1 MKNLLK
7 YLKPYTKESILSPLF
22 KLLEVLFELTVP
34 VIVAKM
40 IDTGAAQHDHRYIFL
55 CTAALL
61 AMALLGFG
69 STVTAQFF
77 AAKAAA
83 GFGTS
88 LRQAMFDHIQKFSFS
103 MLDRAGS
110 DTLVTRIN
118 DDVSQVQNGVNM
130 CLRLI
135 LRSPFVVLGATA
147 VAFTINV
154 KCAVIFAVTVPVLF
168 AVIFAIML
176 ISIPLF
182 KKVQTALDRITEL
195 TRENI
200 TGVRVIRAFCR
211 EKYAAAEFEDSNSEL
226 TRLNEFVGKISAVLN
241 PLTYALINIAA
252 VILIDRAAVEVN
264 LGNLQQGEAVAL
276 YNYMMQIIVELIK
289 LAALIITLNKSMACA
304 GRISEVLAMEPDMKY
319 PEEDMISPA
328 AGGAAVKFDSVTF
341 RYQNAA
347 APSLKNISFEAGY
360 GQTVGII
367 GGTGSGKTT
376 LVNLIMRFYDA
387 TEGKVLL
394 DGADIKG
401 YSKQS
406 LDRKTGIVQQRTVLF
421 KGSIRENLKWG
432 NEASDDER
440 LWQALETAQAK
451 DVVKNKPG
459 QLDFELERN
468 GGNLSGGQRQR
479 ISIART
485 LVKEPEILIFDD
497 SFSALDFA
505 TEAALRKALRSSNAG
520 GAVFIVSQRI
530 SAIRQ
535 SDMIIVL
542 DNGAMAGK
550 GTHEE
555 LMADCETYREI
566 YYSQFPEERTQNEQ
580 QK

>member
-7 YLKPYTKESILSPLF
+7 YLKPYIKESILAPLF
-22 KLLEVLFELTVP
+22 KLFEVAFDLMVP
-34 VIVAKM
+34 VVVARM
-40 IDTGAAQHDHRYIFL
+40 IDTGAAQQDYTYML
-55 CTAALL
+55 QCAAALL
-61 AMALLGFG
+61 AMALLGLLC
-69 STVTAQFF
+69 SVTAQYF

-83 GFGTS
+83 GFGAS
-88 LRQAMFDHIQKFSFS
+88 LRQAMFDHIQRFSFT

-110 DTLVTRIN
+110 DTLITRIN
-118 DDVSQVQNGVNM
+118 DDVNQVQNGVNM

-135 LRSPFVVLGATA
+135 LRSPFIVLGATA
-147 VAFTINV
+147 VAFTVNV

-168 AVIFAIML
+168 AVIFTIML
-176 ISIPLF
+176 VSIPLF
-182 KKVQTALDRITEL
+182 KKAQAGLDRITEL

-211 EKYAAAEFEDSNSEL
+211 EKYAAEEFEDSNREL

-252 VILIDRAAVEVN
+252 VILIDKAALQVN
-264 LGNLQQGEAVAL
+264 LGELQQGEAVAL

-304 GRISEVLAMEPDMKY
+304 GRISEVLAMKPDMEY
-319 PEEDMISPA
+319 PEGDTVSL
-328 AGGAAVKFDSVTF
+328 GNGNFAVEFDNVTF
-341 RYQNAA
+341 CYENAA
-347 APSLKNISFEAGY
+347 APSLRNISFTAEP

-376 LVNLIMRFYDA
+376 LVNLIARFYDA

-401 YSKQS
+401 YSKES
-406 LDRKTGIVQQRTVLF
+406 LDRKTGIVQQRTMLF
-421 KGSIRENLKWG
+421 KGSIRDNLKWG
-432 NEASDDER
+432 NEEADDEL

-451 DVVKNKPG
+451 DVVKGKPG
-459 QLDFELERN
+459 QLDFELERG

-505 TEAALRKALRSSNAG
+505 TEAALRKALHDMNRQAS
-520 GAVFIVSQRI
+520 VFIVSQRI
-530 SAIRQ
+530 SAIRNAGL
-535 SDMIIVL
+535 IIVL
-542 DNGAMAGK
+542 DNGSMAGK
-550 GTHEE
+550 GSHEE
-555 LMADCETYREI
+555 LMNSCETYREI
-566 YYSQFPEERTQNEQ
+566 YYSQFPEERCA
-580 QK
+580 K